1 MKFEQ
6 KGEDRAKYGTEV
18 IEKLVASI
26 QIKGLG
32 STNLK
37 TMRIFYQTYKSMAEI
52 IQSFLPP
59 SQAIQ
64 IRQSPTD
71 EFVENRFGGIGQ
83 FVTDQNKE
91 ERKYVLDRTKHI
103 L

>member
-1 MKFEQ
+1 
-6 KGEDRAKYGTEV
+6 
-18 IEKLVASI
+18 
-26 QIKGLG
+26 
-32 STNLK
+32 
-37 TMRIFYQTYKSMAEI
+37 MAEI

-83 FVTDQNKE
+83 FATE
-91 ERKYVLDRTKHI
+91 ENNTEGKST
-103 L
+103 